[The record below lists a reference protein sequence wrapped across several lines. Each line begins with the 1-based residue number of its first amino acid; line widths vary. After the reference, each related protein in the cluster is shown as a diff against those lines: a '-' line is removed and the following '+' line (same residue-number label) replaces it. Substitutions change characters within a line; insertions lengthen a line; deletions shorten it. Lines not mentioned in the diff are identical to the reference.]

1 MRGMIG
7 LLVLLSAAM
16 LAASEP
22 VVAAV
27 PVEATVEA
35 SCGSDFSYISRGGQ
49 IESTAGE
56 LFLRTGNP
64 KGATTAILAPKLVPG
79 ATISGVAFSY
89 RYITGYG
96 PTGVGANFSV
106 LVAGVNVYSSPDL
119 TNYSYSENK
128 TRYSPPIAVAAPGLD
143 ITVPAKGGSVEL
155 LFHNNDRNL
164 QMLLPLRFELTCAG
178 PCVQEQ
184 VWQPPTPPTVVFAA
198 GDVDSDGV
206 ESNCFRIPTL
216 VKAPDG
222 ELIAFAEV
230 CAVCGVP
237 CAVCGVPC
245 AVCRVLCVLCV
256 LCAVWYC
263 MLIQLFC
270 LLLPSSPRGATPTA
284 TRTCDRRIAS

>member
-230 CAVCGVP
+230 CAVCRVP
-237 CAVCGVPC
+237 CTVCAVC
-245 AVCRVLCVLCV
+245 AVCCVVLHANTVVLS
-256 LCAVWYC
+256 
-263 MLIQLFC
+263 
-270 LLLPSSPRGATPTA
+270 PSSFF
-284 TRTCDRRIAS
+284 S